1 MKPIKINKNKKGF
14 TLIELIIS
22 IALLS
27 IISIFI
33 FNSFLF
39 STKILSK
46 SASKKIK
53 SMDASSGI
61 ELGTDNTLSTNPDT
75 TINKTE
81 GSFTLN
87 FGNNNISVNGSYIQ
101 GSNSTGEVVY
111 KSFVPGP

>member
-1 MKPIKINKNKKGF
+1 MRSIKINKSKKGF

-22 IALLS
+22 IAILS

-33 FNSFLF
+33 FDSFLF
-39 STKILSK
+39 STKLLSK
-46 SASKKIK
+46 SAGKKIK

-61 ELGTDNTLSTNPDT
+61 ELGIDNTLSTNPDT
-75 TINKTE
+75 TINRTA

-87 FGNNNISVNGSYIQ
+87 FGNSNISVNGSYIK